1 MDEATGKRC
10 VSSRACH
17 TVDFVNAI
25 GVLLLRPATSLFDPG
40 YDPATR
46 WRGAPPDAWLGS
58 KSAAYLRRTGQSDDL
73 DFILRHVDDLREIF
87 MLHSGEVVALSAAA
101 GGAA

>member
-10 VSSRACH
+10 VLTGACH
-17 TVDFVNAI
+17 SVD
-25 GVLLLRPATSLFDPG
+25 
-40 YDPATR
+40 
-46 WRGAPPDAWLGS
+46 
-58 KSAAYLRRTGQSDDL
+58 